1 MTHPALAAGNVAVIT
16 GGASGIGLAAAARF
30 KSLGLKVCIAD
41 RMGLDAAATALGGDV
56 LAVETD
62 VSDRAAVH
70 ALAAKVAAELGP
82 VSVLMNNAGI
92 GGGGDALTNPEGWER
107 VLGVNLMGPIY
118 GVQAFAPAMVERDA
132 PGLIINTGSKQGIT
146 QPPGD
151 TAYNVSK
158 SGVKALTEGLAYT
171 LSQKG
176 SAVSAHLLIPGFTF
190 TGMIRKRI
198 AEQPPGA
205 WTSEQVVE
213 RMLDGIA
220 RGEFYILCQ
229 DNETT
234 REQDEK
240 RILWAAGDI
249 VENRPALSRWRPEWQ
264 DAFARYMQG
273 ENGPSGAKPR

>member
-1 MTHPALAAGNVAVIT
+1 MPHPALAAGNVAVIT

-41 RMGLDAAATALGGDV
+41 RTGLDEAATALGGDV

-62 VSDRAAVH
+62 VSDRASVH
-70 ALAAKVAAELGP
+70 ALAVKVAAELGP

-118 GVQAFAPAMVERDA
+118 GVQAFAPAMVERGA

-205 WTSEQVVE
+205 WTSDQVVE

-234 REQDEK
+234 RAQDEK

-273 ENGPSGAKPR
+273 